1 MSANATQ
8 VGGTHYRNGFQHWD
22 LAHELD
28 LGYFEGQIT
37 KYVTRHRSKKGRE
50 DLEKALHFTRKL
62 RELAVL
68 AGRQP
73 RHKYGTMARFTEY
86 AEANKLTHQEYLI
99 IMSACN
105 WSMVDNLDVLIDRI
119 VALLDLC
126 YPPIPVP
133 EVDVLEVDGGT
144 FMRDSGEPG
153 RGYVKQD

>member
-1 MSANATQ
+1 MSANETQ
-8 VGGTHYRNGFQHWD
+8 VGGTHYKNHFQHWD

-68 AGRQP
+68 AGRHP

-86 AEANKLTHQEYLI
+86 VGANKLNGAEYLI

-105 WSMVDNLDVLIDRI
+105 WSMVDDLNVLIDRI
-119 VALLDLC
+119 VVLMDET
-126 YPPIPVP
+126 YPQLPVP
-133 EVDVLEVDGGT
+133 EVQTMPGGL
-144 FMRDSGEPG
+144 DSGGPG
-153 RGYVKQD
+153 RGYIDQARDI